1 MMPNKIDLLKITEP
15 TIASSDT
22 DVFYIRR
29 IGENDDGFESNEM
42 LITIINNLN
51 MQKTPINTKVALHGV
66 RKGCFVDERRPVMY
80 NNVVLSRILE
90 GGHQIVQEYFKET
103 HFYDV
108 TESYLAFKFGYLN
121 NIEQVDS
128 LWNLAARYGYETI
141 QDERRMYD
149 NKSLRAFQTTG
160 SKIVFADYLMP
171 EEMLGRQQINFPA
184 MKYANEDIK

>member
-1 MMPNKIDLLKITEP
+1 MANKIDLLKITEP
-15 TIASSDT
+15 TIVSSDT
-22 DVFYIRR
+22 DVFYIRK
-29 IGENDDGFESNEM
+29 IGENDEGFESNEM
-42 LITIINNLN
+42 LIAIINNLK
-51 MQKTPINTKVALHGV
+51 MQKTPINTMVALYGD
-66 RKGCFVDERRPVMY
+66 RKGCFVGERRSVMY
-80 NNVVLSRILE
+80 NGVVLSDILE
-90 GGHQIVQEYFKET
+90 GDHQIVQEYFKET

-121 NIEQVDS
+121 NIEQVDA
-128 LWNLAARYGYETI
+128 LWSLAARYGYETI
-141 QDERRMYD
+141 QDERRMLD

>member
-1 MMPNKIDLLKITEP
+1 MANKIDLLKVTEP
-15 TIASSDT
+15 TIVSSDT
-22 DVFYIRR
+22 DVFYIRK
-29 IGENDDGFESNEM
+29 IGENDEGFESNEM
-42 LITIINNLN
+42 LIAIINNLN
-51 MQKTPINTKVALHGV
+51 MQKTPINTRVALYGD
-66 RKGCFVDERRPVMY
+66 RQGCFVGERRSVMY
-80 NNVVLSRILE
+80 NGVVLSDILE
-90 GGHQIVQEYFKET
+90 GDHQIVQEYFKET

-121 NIEQVDS
+121 NIEQVDA
-128 LWNLAARYGYETI
+128 LWSLAARYGYETI

-171 EEMLGRQQINFPA
+171 EEMLGRQQINFLA